1 MAKVKTNADRIR
13 SMTDEELL
21 EFLQKFE
28 CQDVDYG
35 ITFCGKECD
44 EIYTCEQCLKTWLNR
59 PFENNSF
66 WSRDISVKE
75 DF

>member
-1 MAKVKTNADRIR
+1 MAKNKTNADRIR

-21 EFLQKFE
+21 EFLKKVELQLI
-28 CQDVDYG
+28 DYG
-35 ITFCGKECD
+35 ITFCGAECD
-44 EIYTCEQCLKTWLNR
+44 ETYTCEQCLKTWLNR

-66 WSRDISVKE
+66 WSRDVSVKE